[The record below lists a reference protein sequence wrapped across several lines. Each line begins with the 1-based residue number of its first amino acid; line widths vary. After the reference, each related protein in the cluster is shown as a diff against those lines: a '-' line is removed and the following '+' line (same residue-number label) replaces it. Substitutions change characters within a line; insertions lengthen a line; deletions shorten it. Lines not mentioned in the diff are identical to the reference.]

1 MAWFGRHLE
10 TSKVGAA
17 VGMIAAAISMVTVT
31 ACITDDGSGFEDGT
45 GDDPAVMTAGA
56 TVTVGATSTS
66 GGDGPDSDE
75 FGDGES
81 GGAEESGFGMDDDLP
96 LVTSIPS
103 IKEGMVEIGQYVLV
117 EGALVSTTIAID
129 DDEGDTQ
136 ELYAQDRRGGQYSG
150 IAVRGLFSS
159 NSIRPGSEVDLLG
172 YVRIVDGQRFIDGT
186 AMFVQQLD
194 DPPALFVEA
203 SALAPGSLAVA
214 AHEGVLVRLDNLKV
228 GIAPDGTTML
238 DTMIRLDPRFADDLP
253 PLSPGDA
260 LAAVVGP
267 LMLTPQGL
275 AIGPRSADDLYP
287 FR

>member
-1 MAWFGRHLE
+1 MAWFGRRLE
-10 TSKVGAA
+10 TNKMTVP
-17 VGMIAAAISMVTVT
+17 VGMIAAAISMATVT
-31 ACITDDGSGFEDGT
+31 ACITDDGSGFEDGS
-45 GDDPAVMTAGA
+45 DDAPAAMTATA
-56 TVTVGATSTS
+56 SATSTS
-66 GGDGPDSDE
+66 GGDGSSNDE
-75 FGDGES
+75 FGDGDS

-117 EGALVSTTIAID
+117 EDALVTTPIAID
-129 DDEGDTQ
+129 DEEGDEQ
-136 ELYAQDRRGGQYSG
+136 ELYAQDGEGGQYSG
-150 IAVRGLFSS
+150 IAVRGLFPT
-159 NSIRPGSEVDLLG
+159 NSLRPGSQVDLLG
-172 YVRIVDGQRFIDGT
+172 YVRIADGQRFIDGT
-186 AMFVQQLD
+186 VAFVEQRD

-203 SALAPGSLAVA
+203 SALDPGSLAVA
-214 AHEGVLVRLDNLKV
+214 AHEGVLVRLENLKV
-228 GIAPDGTTML
+228 GVAPDGTTML
-238 DTMIRLDPRFADDLP
+238 DTTIRLDPRFADELP